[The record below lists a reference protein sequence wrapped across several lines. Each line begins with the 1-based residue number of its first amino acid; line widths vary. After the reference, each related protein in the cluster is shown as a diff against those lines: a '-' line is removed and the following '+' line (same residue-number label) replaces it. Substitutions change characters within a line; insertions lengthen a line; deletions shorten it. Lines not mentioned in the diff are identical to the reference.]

1 MAQHDN
7 TLFNKW
13 DNVVSSVRN
22 EIVFEQRNKEYGAYQ
37 IRREYNRVISL
48 ALLVSC
54 TAIFL
59 IAITPK
65 IIALLDK
72 TTEETIIPVD
82 ITPVDLTAPPPIDE
96 SEPPPPPPPP
106 PPVMETVKFTPPVVV
121 DEEVVDDPPPP
132 QETEVQ
138 ISTVTQE
145 GTDGD
150 IIIPEETGTGVVESV
165 KEEVFTVVEQMPEFP
180 GGAAEMYKFISKNIQ
195 YPQIEKENNI
205 GGTVYVTFVV
215 DKNGK
220 INDVKT
226 LRGVAGGPNLEKE
239 AMRVVKMM
247 PSWKSGKQNGREVS
261 VQFNLPIKFVLR

>member
-1 MAQHDN
+1 MAQHDS

-22 EIVFEQRNKEYGAYQ
+22 EIVFESRNKEYGAYQ
-37 IRREYNRVISL
+37 IRREYNRVLVL
-48 ALLVSC
+48 ALLSTC
-54 TAIFL
+54 TAILL

-65 IIALLDK
+65 IIELIK
-72 TTEETIIPVD
+72 NTSQEVVVPVD

-96 SEPPPPPPPP
+96 TEPPPPPPPP

-138 ISTVTQE
+138 VSTVTQE

-150 IIIPEETGTGVVESV
+150 IIIPDEKGTGVVEAV
-165 KEEVFTVVEQMPEFP
+165 AEEVFTVVEQMPEFP
-180 GGAAEMYKFISKNIQ
+180 GGMAEMYKFINKNMQ
-195 YPQIEKENNI
+195 YPQIEKENGI
-205 GGTVYVTFVV
+205 SGTVYVTFVV
-215 DKNGK
+215 DKAGN

-239 AMRVVKMM
+239 ALRVVKMM
-247 PSWKSGKQNGREVS
+247 PAWKSGKQNGREVS
-261 VQFNLPIKFVLR
+261 VQFNLPIKFVLK